1 MCLVQFILQKFEK
14 KLFFLNQQPIE
25 NREKKSM
32 GFFSVVI
39 AHGRAKILGSFFGYH
54 NMVIFLTLK
63 NAKKYDFKNPI
74 TQRQSFFIYHKC

>member
-39 AHGRAKILGSFFGYH
+39 AHGRAKIPGSFFGYH

-63 NAKKYDFKNPI
+63 KCKKIGDLKSHNPTTI
-74 TQRQSFFIYHKC
+74 IFYIS